1 MQLGSISDFRWI
13 LSLSCVS
20 TAGASLLLG
29 RRLLPLILYVLK
41 ACHTVWMKKGRRS
54 LLVSRLV
61 FGFNSV
67 GITVYDCERSKLS
80 DVDLPVYCFLTL
92 KMYIADGVV
101 THPSCNNVHEH
112 SFPPPHFQ
120 SNLNRRLIKSPLDSK
135 GSRSLHQSS
144 TEETRVPW
152 SLLDFSLSEEDLQKL
167 WGQPARNTWPNT
179 FEERSISNVET
190 GAKYAGS
197 NVSQ

>member
-1 MQLGSISDFRWI
+1 
-13 LSLSCVS
+13 
-20 TAGASLLLG
+20 
-29 RRLLPLILYVLK
+29 
-41 ACHTVWMKKGRRS
+41 
-54 LLVSRLV
+54 
-61 FGFNSV
+61 
-67 GITVYDCERSKLS
+67 
-80 DVDLPVYCFLTL
+80 
-92 KMYIADGVV
+92 MYIADGVV
-101 THPSCNNVHEH
+101 THPSCNHVHEH
-112 SFPPPHFQ
+112 SFPPPPFPIQPQ
-120 SNLNRRLIKSPLDSK
+120 STSYKSPLDSK

-179 FEERSISNVET
+179 FEERSISNIET